1 MMQMEEIMEQMGA
14 RVSQEQQDRLARYRI
29 LNEKVKK
36 GEVLFTGSSLMEQF
50 PIDELRMTEEIDAVI
65 YNRGV
70 GGFTT

>member
-1 MMQMEEIMEQMGA
+1 MQMEEIMEQMGA